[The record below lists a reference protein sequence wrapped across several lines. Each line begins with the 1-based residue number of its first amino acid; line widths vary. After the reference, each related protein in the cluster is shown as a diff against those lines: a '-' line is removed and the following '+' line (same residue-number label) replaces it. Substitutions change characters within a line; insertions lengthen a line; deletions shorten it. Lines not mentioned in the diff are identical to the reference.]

1 MDTCQWC
8 IMYTDTSECV
18 ISVQQMQVSGFTLYN
33 CWHVYTRHVSG
44 VTYILIQVSGVIC
57 VQQMQVSGVSYIW
70 IVSVVKYIQIHVSG
84 VTFIQVQVSGVIRVQ
99 QM

>member
-1 MDTCQWC
+1 M
-8 IMYTDTSECV
+8 
-18 ISVQQMQVSGFTLYN
+18 
-33 CWHVYTRHVSG
+33 YTRHVSG
-44 VTYILIQVSGVIC
+44 VTCVQIQVSGVIC

-84 VTFIQVQVSGVIRVQ
+84 VTFIQVQVSGVTRVQ